1 MADLKSKTPTET
13 LDLLGTV
20 CPYPII
26 TTKKEMGKLP
36 NGAIL
41 KIICD
46 VPAFVEETIPR
57 FAEMR
62 GYQYETVRL
71 ADKGYWEIY
80 IQKTSKGRRAKG

>member
-1 MADLKSKTPTET
+1 MADLKSKTPAET
-13 LDLLGTV
+13 LDFLGTA

-26 TTKKEMGKLP
+26 TTKKEMSNLP
-36 NGAIL
+36 SGAIL

-57 FAEMR
+57 FAEMH
-62 GYQYETVRL
+62 GYEYETVRL

-80 IQKTSKGRRAKG
+80 IQKK